1 MTNPSSKYQK
11 KYLRRVLKSI
21 SKNDP
26 NTREV
31 VLNGFP
37 FQEETTAS
45 LTMSLV
51 GNTHVRILYL
61 HNCGITA
68 RGAHLLAYALT
79 KNSSIEHLW
88 LNGNCVGSAGAE
100 ALANALRENR
110 TLKTLGLGENDIG
123 NHGGKRINESLKYN
137 NVITDIFLEG
147 NRMSERIVDEV
158 CRRCDRTEHEPQECK
173 FSCGSSVDP
182 LEDLDASTVMS
193 SVTSS
198 YARRMLESI
207 EEESEE
213 DQDDEESDSD
223 DSSTVFDHDISCM
236 IADMTTRATRRK
248 NDRLGKLKSSFVRIL
263 HRGRREVAHR

>member
-1 MTNPSSKYQK
+1 M
-11 KYLRRVLKSI
+11 
-21 SKNDP
+21 
-26 NTREV
+26 
-31 VLNGFP
+31 
-37 FQEETTAS
+37 
-45 LTMSLV
+45 
-51 GNTHVRILYL
+51 
-61 HNCGITA
+61 
-68 RGAHLLAYALT
+68 
-79 KNSSIEHLW
+79 
-88 LNGNCVGSAGAE
+88 GSAGAE